1 MSPVLFTILLIQEL
15 SLLPVC
21 STVLIILELSLP
33 LMISTVLM
41 ILELSM
47 LPVLATQG
55 ITGYTG
61 PNSFTKEP
69 KYTKLLQS

>member
-1 MSPVLFTILLIQEL
+1 
-15 SLLPVC
+15 
-21 STVLIILELSLP
+21 
-33 LMISTVLM
+33 
-41 ILELSM
+41 M